1 MKKPDFPYYLTSFL
15 GKYLPGQKNVSR
27 NTIESYAVTFKL
39 FFFFCESEK
48 NLKTEKITIHT
59 ITCQLILEYL
69 DWLETQRG
77 CAIST
82 RNQRLVALHSFFRYV
97 QKQKPECMEEIS
109 RILDIPYKKT
119 AKAMVP
125 YLTSDE
131 MRILLSQPDSSTRE
145 GFRDLVLLSA
155 PICFLCL
162 Y

>member
-97 QKQKPECMEEIS
+97 QKQNRNVWKKSAEFWIS
-109 RILDIPYKKT
+109 LIRK
-119 AKAMVP
+119 
-125 YLTSDE
+125 
-131 MRILLSQPDSSTRE
+131 RQRQW
-145 GFRDLVLLSA
+145 F
-155 PICFLCL
+155 PI
-162 Y
+162 